1 MDIYLTPAS
10 LALLSQLLIILIL
23 LIQVCRVKG
32 KTDFTYMVIW
42 ACGILGLIL
51 IGMNLLE
58 ALLPSYPWYL
68 IIRRLISV
76 CAVVGGLGFIYAV
89 YQLPTP
95 QPKLERERQIV
106 MAIGS
111 ILFLLFVWHLSFG
124 LIVSSSLFIGFNCF
138 FLRIHPDG
146 TGAPSLRLRDAVRD
160 MLISVLFLSA
170 WYGLLQLLIDWFGD
184 GILQWTNR
192 IGYPVMGL
200 ILTLS
205 GVWGAIVLIRRLRA
219 EQDANQQAMLVAF
232 SRLSYFVIAGGVLYG
247 FNQLYGDR
255 LLSAIFNV
263 VLALL
268 IGGLVLML
276 GTTYFNYA
284 LQPVTFLNKINL
296 TMLVVVLSLMSIIG
310 LLLTPFIVYTYDPL
324 PIIPEHQTI
333 RWTPTISESGV
344 DFSYETISLQM
355 ENHWG
360 ERLPLTTTCTVFET
374 PFDLF
379 AGQST
384 EGKNFYIC
392 ADGYVSPRWVG
403 TIYDFTHD
411 PVTAYAPLVIDLDPL
426 VDNVYVRQTQD
437 RLIVTWERLGE
448 YPVLTQLVAY
458 ADGTLDMS
466 YGEIRTK
473 RHYGDDMLFISGIA
487 GIVQE
492 DRLATPSMRSY
503 VSQPRSETA
512 APTLFTNYHL
522 AARVHTHHALILFA
536 YLIIVTAASIL
547 LSVPLLLHVGLM
559 RPLDLLLNGV
569 ERVNQGALETRVP
582 VAFNDEIGFLTASF
596 NTMVASIESSQTELE
611 ARVQARTAELE
622 VAKDAA
628 ETANQAKSR
637 FLANMSHEL
646 RTPLNAILGY
656 AQLFRQQPPTPRT
669 LTIVEQSGQHLL
681 DLINDLLDLAKID
694 ADRLT
699 LHPAP
704 ANLSKLLQTVA
715 TMVTPRIES
724 KQLEFY
730 TRISN
735 DLQLDVAVDEKRL
748 RQIVLNLLENAI
760 KFTSKGAIQLTATV
774 VDLRIRS
781 LQIRVAIKD
790 TGVGIP
796 QDELAAIQTPFY
808 RTQYAERQVEGAGL
822 GLALTKRLLNL
833 MDSVLHIESEEG
845 EGTVCW
851 FELELPLL
859 DGIDLKANRPIV
871 QAIHNA
877 SPHLLIVDDKW
888 ENRAFL
894 IDFLEPLGF
903 TVSEAENGQIALD
916 FISHRK
922 PDMIITDLVMPVMD
936 GFTLVRSVRKQ
947 TALANLPI
955 IALSASVLDVD
966 YQTLAVD
973 GFLLKPFKTGKLLDL
988 LQSLLQI
995 DWVYGEMIGSE
1006 AAEPLILPP
1015 DDVITE
1021 LHRLVR
1027 LGDIAAA
1034 TAFADGLSAEYPTF
1048 SSQAI
1053 SLLQAFQ
1060 LRELRQWLKQL
1071 L

>member
-68 IIRRLISV
+68 ILRRLISV
-76 CAVVGGLGFIYAV
+76 CAVVGGLGFIYAA

-106 MAIGS
+106 MAIGG

-255 LLSAIFNV
+255 LLSAVFNV

-384 EGKNFYIC
+384 EGKNFW
-392 ADGYVSPRWVG
+392 R
-403 TIYDFTHD
+403 
-411 PVTAYAPLVIDLDPL
+411 
-426 VDNVYVRQTQD
+426 
-437 RLIVTWERLGE
+437 
-448 YPVLTQLVAY
+448 
-458 ADGTLDMS
+458 
-466 YGEIRTK
+466 
-473 RHYGDDMLFISGIA
+473 
-487 GIVQE
+487 
-492 DRLATPSMRSY
+492 
-503 VSQPRSETA
+503 
-512 APTLFTNYHL
+512 
-522 AARVHTHHALILFA
+522 
-536 YLIIVTAASIL
+536 
-547 LSVPLLLHVGLM
+547 
-559 RPLDLLLNGV
+559 
-569 ERVNQGALETRVP
+569 
-582 VAFNDEIGFLTASF
+582 
-596 NTMVASIESSQTELE
+596 
-611 ARVQARTAELE
+611 
-622 VAKDAA
+622 
-628 ETANQAKSR
+628 
-637 FLANMSHEL
+637 
-646 RTPLNAILGY
+646 
-656 AQLFRQQPPTPRT
+656 
-669 LTIVEQSGQHLL
+669 
-681 DLINDLLDLAKID
+681 
-694 ADRLT
+694 
-699 LHPAP
+699 
-704 ANLSKLLQTVA
+704 
-715 TMVTPRIES
+715 
-724 KQLEFY
+724 
-730 TRISN
+730 
-735 DLQLDVAVDEKRL
+735 
-748 RQIVLNLLENAI
+748 
-760 KFTSKGAIQLTATV
+760 
-774 VDLRIRS
+774 
-781 LQIRVAIKD
+781 
-790 TGVGIP
+790 
-796 QDELAAIQTPFY
+796 
-808 RTQYAERQVEGAGL
+808 
-822 GLALTKRLLNL
+822 
-833 MDSVLHIESEEG
+833 
-845 EGTVCW
+845 
-851 FELELPLL
+851 
-859 DGIDLKANRPIV
+859 
-871 QAIHNA
+871 
-877 SPHLLIVDDKW
+877 
-888 ENRAFL
+888 
-894 IDFLEPLGF
+894 
-903 TVSEAENGQIALD
+903 
-916 FISHRK
+916 
-922 PDMIITDLVMPVMD
+922 
-936 GFTLVRSVRKQ
+936 
-947 TALANLPI
+947 
-955 IALSASVLDVD
+955 
-966 YQTLAVD
+966 
-973 GFLLKPFKTGKLLDL
+973 
-988 LQSLLQI
+988 
-995 DWVYGEMIGSE
+995 
-1006 AAEPLILPP
+1006 
-1015 DDVITE
+1015 
-1021 LHRLVR
+1021 
-1027 LGDIAAA
+1027 
-1034 TAFADGLSAEYPTF
+1034 
-1048 SSQAI
+1048 
-1053 SLLQAFQ
+1053 
-1060 LRELRQWLKQL
+1060 
-1071 L
+1071 